1 MGDEEKSDK
10 TIIVNL
16 KPEAE
21 KPSSLE
27 PFLVSIS
34 GRETGK
40 AIPLKGKNLKIGR
53 ELDCDLILDNPH
65 ISRLHAEIFWRG
77 PSVCIKDLGS
87 TNGVFVN
94 GKKIT
99 ETALNN
105 GDKILIGTQLYF
117 KLIYQDAVDQNYQQN
132 LFKAANTDPLT
143 QLYNKRYF
151 MESLEKEFS
160 YTKRTELPLSLLMID
175 IDFFKQVNDTYG
187 HIVGDKI
194 LKLVGTIFSANLRLE
209 NIASRFGGE
218 EFAILLRGAT
228 AEKARQVG
236 ERLRSL
242 IEQQRVVSK
251 NRQLTFTISVGIATF
266 TGKNFATPE
275 EFLLKADDLLYG
287 AKQNGRNKTMSDA
300 A

>member
-1 MGDEEKSDK
+1 MGDEERSDK

-53 ELDCDLILDNPH
+53 EIGCDLILDNPH
-65 ISRLHAEIFWRG
+65 ISRMHAEIFWKG
-77 PSVCIKDLGS
+77 NTIGIKDLGS

-94 GKKIT
+94 GKKVT
-99 ETALNN
+99 ESVLNN

-117 KLIYQDAVDQNYQQN
+117 KLIYQDAVDQSYQQN

-160 YTKRTELPLSLLMID
+160 YSKRTELPLSLLMID
-175 IDFFKQVNDTYG
+175 IDFFKQINDNYG
-187 HIVGDKI
+187 HVVGDKV
-194 LKLVGTIFSANLRLE
+194 LKLVGSIFSTNLRLE
-209 NIASRFGGE
+209 NIVSRFGGE
-218 EFAILLRGAT
+218 EFAILLRGAPL
-228 AEKARQVG
+228 EKARQVG

-242 IEQQRVVSK
+242 VEQQIVISK
-251 NRQLTFTISVGIATF
+251 NKQLTFTISVGVATF

-275 EFLLKADDLLYG
+275 ELLLKADELLYG